1 VDMEKKKKIIITILI
16 IIFAI
21 ALIYFGM
28 EYMHELEQQTFYDTI
43 KNVSD
48 LENKT
53 DIENDK
59 IHKQTSASTED
70 VKKKEIESINTT
82 SQEILILQDLKNK
95 VSNESYKEYIDIQ
108 LDRLNSKNRTY
119 TIMLENTEVYE
130 EYQSG
135 QMTNSRALSLIKDK
149 NDEMDTYID
158 KVKEAKVQSDT
169 FLSKHTDMKD
179 KFNQMS
185 IDEDFLLNQIEE
197 VKTEYIK

>member
-1 VDMEKKKKIIITILI
+1 MEKKKKIIITILI
-16 IIFAI
+16 ILFAI
-21 ALIYFGM
+21 ALVYFSM

-53 DIENDK
+53 DIESDK
-59 IHKQTSASTED
+59 INKQTSASTSD
-70 VKKKEIESINTT
+70 VKKKDIDSINTT

-108 LDRLNSKNRTY
+108 LDRLNSENRTY

-130 EYQSG
+130 QYQSG
-135 QMTNSRALSLIKDK
+135 HMTNSRALSLINDK

-169 FLSKHTDMKD
+169 FLNKHTDMKD
-179 KFNQMS
+179 KFNQIG
-185 IDEDFLLNQIEE
+185 IDEDFLFNQIEE
-197 VKTEYIK
+197 VKTENIK

>member
-1 VDMEKKKKIIITILI
+1 MEKKKKIIITILI

-53 DIENDK
+53 DIESDK
-59 IHKQTSASTED
+59 INKQTSASTED

-95 VSNESYKEYIDIQ
+95 VSNESYLEYIDIQ
-108 LDRLNSKNRTY
+108 LDRLNSENRTY

-130 EYQSG
+130 QYQSG

>member
-1 VDMEKKKKIIITILI
+1 MEKKKKIIITILI

-53 DIENDK
+53 DIESDK
-59 IHKQTSASTED
+59 INKQTSASTED

-95 VSNESYKEYIDIQ
+95 VSNESYLEYIDIQ
-108 LDRLNSKNRTY
+108 LDRLNSENRTY

-130 EYQSG
+130 QYQSG

-169 FLSKHTDMKD
+169 FLSKHTNMKD
-179 KFNQMS
+179 KFNQMG

>member
-1 VDMEKKKKIIITILI
+1 
-16 IIFAI
+16 
-21 ALIYFGM
+21 M

-53 DIENDK
+53 DIESDK
-59 IHKQTSASTED
+59 INKQTSASTED

-95 VSNESYKEYIDIQ
+95 VSNESYLEYIDIQ
-108 LDRLNSKNRTY
+108 LDRLNSENRTY

-130 EYQSG
+130 QYQSG

-169 FLSKHTDMKD
+169 FLSKHTNMKD
-179 KFNQMS
+179 KFNQMG